1 MANLE
6 ALLERP
12 WNLLVGAATTAFALV
27 TGFERDLAEI
37 SLELRFIVVGIVC
50 LGAMLFTA
58 EVLALKRESSTGFA
72 SDTPSEPS
80 VFDKIWRIVLLL
92 VVGCLAAFLL
102 LKIVTFHNIRI
113 MQRIDRL
120 DSSLGTIEIQ
130 PSHRS
135 TELTVTL
142 STAQEGPKILDKR
155 LGSWNRENEVSWR
168 MKDDSPSGVTLTI
181 FDFVSPKVFGV
192 SYRLS
197 GDAGHLEVAAESVP
211 EGARILRDREAH
223 TFRFWILVFGGGL
236 CVVGLLYW
244 SYRSHWFR
252 PQS

>member
-1 MANLE
+1 MANLGT
-6 ALLERP
+6 LLERP
-12 WNLLVGAATTAFALV
+12 WNLLVGAATTAFALII
-27 TGFERDLAEI
+27 GFERLAEI
-37 SLELRFIVVGIVC
+37 SLELRFIFVGIIC
-50 LGAMLFTA
+50 FGAMLFSA
-58 EVLALKRESSTGFA
+58 EALALKRKSSTGLA
-72 SDTPSEPS
+72 PEAPRVPSA
-80 VFDKIWRIVLLL
+80 FDKIWRIVLLL
-92 VVGCLAAFLL
+92 IVGCAAAFFL

-120 DSSLGTIEIQ
+120 DTSVGTIEIQ

-142 STAQEGPKILDKR
+142 STPQDGPKILDKR

-181 FDFVSPKVFGV
+181 FDFESPKVFGV
-192 SYRLS
+192 SYQLS
-197 GDAGHLEVAAESVP
+197 GDASHLEVAAESVP
-211 EGARILRDREAH
+211 EGARILRDREVH
-223 TFRFWILVFGGGL
+223 TFRFWISVFGGGL
-236 CVVGLLYW
+236 CIVGLLYW